1 MELSQKCQK
10 QWICREWVEELG
22 LNEWDNSYIEFPGQ
36 SNRNEPSL
44 YKKVCP
50 RHNPK
55 SYVLVY
61 IRWQWLQE

>member
-1 MELSQKCQK
+1 MNLSQKCQK

-22 LNEWDNSYIEFPGQ
+22 LSEWDNNYIEFLGQ

-50 RHNPK
+50 RHNLR
-55 SYVLVY
+55 SNVLVY
-61 IRWQWLQE
+61 VGWQ

>member
-1 MELSQKCQK
+1 MDLSQKCPK

-22 LNEWDNSYIEFPGQ
+22 LSKWDNSYIEFPGQ

-50 RHNPK
+50 
-55 SYVLVY
+55 
-61 IRWQWLQE
+61 